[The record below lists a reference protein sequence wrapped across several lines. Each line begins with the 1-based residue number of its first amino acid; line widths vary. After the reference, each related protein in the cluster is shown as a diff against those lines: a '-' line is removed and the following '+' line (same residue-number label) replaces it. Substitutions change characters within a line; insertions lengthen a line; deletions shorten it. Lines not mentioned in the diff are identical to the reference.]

1 MMTYRSDIVTDLI
14 QHIGSDEMIARAA
27 RVSTGAD
34 LIEGKKIEGLI
45 RYLVRESHTSC
56 LEHSQIT
63 FRIEAPIFVA
73 REAMR
78 HRTFSFNERSAR
90 YSEIPL
96 EFYVPADERP
106 LVNAGSGAKPD
117 LVAGDAVQKRV
128 IRYEHSE
135 MYEKAADS
143 YQYMLDQGIA
153 TEVARDVLPVGT
165 YTAWYQTGNLHAWMN
180 FLTLRLASNAQYE
193 IRVMAQQIQ
202 EHMDTLFPIAMAA
215 YREFR
220 S

>member
-1 MMTYRSDIVTDLI
+1 MTYRSDIVTDLI
-14 QHIGSDEMIARAA
+14 QYIGSDEMIARAA

-45 RYLVRESHTSC
+45 RYLVRESHTSP
-56 LEHSQIT
+56 LEHSQVT

-117 LVAGDAVQKRV
+117 LVAGSHTQYLGTVTDHDIAYEASVDTYKR
-128 IRYEHSE
+128 
-135 MYEKAADS
+135 
-143 YQYMLDQGIA
+143 MLDQGIA

-180 FLTLRLASNAQYE
+180 FLTLRLAPNAQYE

-202 EHMDTLFPIAMAA
+202 EHLDALFPIAMAA